1 MAAVEVPHEEVLQ
14 FFDWKMFYAIWGVK
28 YGSVSPEA
36 MELMQLRRDAED
48 ELALGNFKISLSAR
62 YFHAYSDGKD
72 LIMMYPESRR
82 IPMLRQEDRDGM
94 SLCDFVMPESLG
106 MASSCGVFTIC
117 VRRKDVH
124 EEGCCCPA
132 CSNKY
137 EDLVGKAVRMTLAE
151 AASKWLDKK
160 ILDFIHDDS
169 IRIIKP
175 AAGYSSCPDHTL
187 KRDIM
192 ELLSGKFDL
201 KIRLTESYAM
211 TPEASICGFIFWHPQ
226 AKYHEIRRISREQ
239 YEDYALRRGMDENT
253 ARRFLGHLL
262 K

>member
-1 MAAVEVPHEEVLQ
+1 M
-14 FFDWKMFYAIWGVK
+14 
-28 YGSVSPEA
+28 
-36 MELMQLRRDAED
+36 
-48 ELALGNFKISLSAR
+48 
-62 YFHAYSDGKD
+62 
-72 LIMMYPESRR
+72 
-82 IPMLRQEDRDGM
+82 
-94 SLCDFVMPESLG
+94 
-106 MASSCGVFTIC
+106 
-117 VRRKDVH
+117 
-124 EEGCCCPA
+124 
-132 CSNKY
+132 
-137 EDLVGKAVRMTLAE
+137 AE

-226 AKYHEIRRISREQ
+226 AKYHEIRYQ
-239 YEDYALRRGMDENT
+239 
-253 ARRFLGHLL
+253 
-262 K
+262 